1 MAVKRS
7 HKAPGWDLG
16 LETVIGEPQDPGR
29 ISTEGQLT
37 ALPIVLRGAR
47 SLRDDGS

>member
-1 MAVKRS
+1 MTVKRS
-7 HKAPGWDLG
+7 HKAPGWDFG

-29 ISTEGQLT
+29 IFTEGLLT
-37 ALPIVLRGAR
+37 ALTIVLRGAR